1 MRRRPALPFL
11 VCALFLLAACGGK
24 DGGKTDAPGAD
35 AGGAPRADGPAGAL
49 PEGVPAAVREALAA
63 AAAHEP
69 TAAVR
74 GDEFELTEEMLED
87 FLEVYRDVVKR
98 LSEGGDPA
106 TIFAHHEWEPARY
119 AALAEQFSRGAQSAG
134 GAIAVEA
141 IEKQIAML
149 EQNLANLPA
158 SSREQMQKSIEA
170 LKERRDALL
179 ADGMDSEIARK
190 NAALIRKYM
199 ARYMAASQGR

>member
-35 AGGAPRADGPAGAL
+35 EGGAARADGPAGAL

-74 GDEFELTEEMLED
+74 GEEVELTEEMLED
-87 FLEVYRDVVKR
+87 FFEVYGEVMRAAAEGRD
-98 LSEGGDPA
+98 STP
-106 TIFAHHEWEPARY
+106 IFAHHEWDPGRFQAVT
-119 AALAEQFSRGAQSAG
+119 EQFSRGVQSAG
-134 GAIAVEA
+134 GAMVLE
-141 IEKQIAML
+141 ELERQIAQQ
-149 EQNLANLPA
+149 ERSLANMPA
-158 SSREQMQKSIEA
+158 STREQMQKGIEA
-170 LKERRDALL
+170 LKQQRDALL

-199 ARYMAASQGR
+199 ARFMAASQGR